1 MGRLYIAIIFAVVV
15 IIGIIMYIIINNVND
30 SKDRKKVARYFFSEG
45 LATIIHPRRYGGLWH
60 HRALSDELNDRS
72 ELPGYDSDEL
82 EGNIINKKN
91 AKTQPAPKSDWICEN
106 CKHKNAGYV
115 GTCACGK
122 RHYI

>member
-1 MGRLYIAIIFAVVV
+1 MGKLYIAIIFAVVV
-15 IIGIIMYIIINNVND
+15 IIGIIMYIVINNVND

-82 EGNIINKKN
+82 EGHIGNRNVQKKQPQLKKN
-91 AKTQPAPKSDWICEN
+91 WVCKN
-106 CKHKNAGYV
+106 CNRVNAGYV
-115 GTCACGK
+115 GTCACGA
-122 RHYI
+122 RNTN